1 MIDLGLRRKR
11 VLLAGTGAGI
21 GRACALAFAE
31 AGARV
36 ACVDVEP
43 GRADEV
49 ADAVRAAGAEALPLR
64 ADVRR
69 REDVAAAVE
78 STVQAFGGIDVCAD
92 IIGEAR
98 WGRVLE
104 LSDTDWDESFDLVL
118 RHVFYLA
125 QSVGKQMVA
134 QATGGALVSISSVS
148 GIASA
153 PLHAAYGAAKAGL
166 MALTRTL
173 AVELAVA
180 GIRVNAVAPGA
191 VLTPRVVQHLT
202 PERRAESARAIP
214 MGRLAAPDEIAKVV
228 VFLAS
233 DLASYITGQTVIV
246 DGGATAQFPLSL
258 RA

>member
-1 MIDLGLRRKR
+1 MLDLGLRRKR

-78 STVQAFGGIDVCAD
+78 ATVQAFGGIDVCAD